1 MIVVFM
7 RKAYR
12 TAVLA
17 LILLAGAC
25 ATQPAADAP
34 IRVMTFNIRLNLAS
48 DGPNAWPHRKE
59 AVASMIRFHDA
70 DLIGLQEA
78 LPEQLRDLDALL
90 PDYARFGTGRAADLL
105 GEHSAIL
112 YRRSR
117 FEVLQH
123 NTFWLSETPEV
134 RGSKGWD
141 AAYERIATWGRLRDR
156 RSGLDFFHFN
166 THLDHVGKVAR
177 RESARLLVQRI
188 DRIAGAHP
196 VILTGDFNDVA
207 QSEPHRG
214 ITSAAFA
221 DAFDAT
227 RDPHHGPTSSW
238 NAFKAIEPGRR
249 IDFIFVRGSIAV
261 DRHAILS
268 ETIDGG
274 RFPSD
279 HLPVVADVRI
289 TSARTSPRDPSPS
302 SGRSRP

>member
-7 RKAYR
+7 REAYR
-12 TAVLA
+12 TAALA
-17 LILLAGAC
+17 LAFLVGAC
-25 ATQPAADAP
+25 ASQPAADAP

-70 DLIGLQEA
+70 DLVGLQEA

-123 NTFWLSETPEV
+123 DTFWLSETPEV

-156 RSGLDFFHFN
+156 RTGATFFHFN
-166 THLDHVGKVAR
+166 THFDHVGQIAR

-188 DRIAGAHP
+188 AAIAAGSP
-196 VILTGDFNDVA
+196 LILTGDFNDVPR
-207 QSEPHRG
+207 SDPYRI
-214 ITSAAFA
+214 ITTAAFA
-221 DAFDAT
+221 DAFDIT
-227 RDPHHGPTSSW
+227 RDPHHGPTSTW
-238 NAFKAIEPGRR
+238 NAFKAMEPGRR
-249 IDFIFVRGSIAV
+249 IDFIFVRPGIAV
-261 DRHAILS
+261 LRHAIL
-268 ETIDGG
+268 TDTLDGG

-279 HLPVVADVRI
+279 HFPVVADLIV
-289 TSARTSPRDPSPS
+289 TSTRTSPRDPRS
-302 SGRSRP
+302 SSDRSRP